1 MGRKSKKLTSAIVAA
16 IVAVIAAFLNNS
28 GLLDSAGGANE
39 DWSPSRDEAWVTFDA
54 TVYRILPD
62 DTKGSQ
68 HQRFLVRTPGGQSL
82 LIAHNIDLAPR
93 APIDLGTEVNI
104 HGQFEWNDKGGVVH
118 WTHHDPGGRHAG
130 GYIKVNGQ
138 TIR

>member
-1 MGRKSKKLTSAIVAA
+1 MSKKTNYKSAIIAA
-16 IVAVIAAFLNNS
+16 IVAVIAAFINNS
-28 GLLDSAGGANE
+28 GLLSGTGDNAE

-54 TVYRILPD
+54 EVYRILPD

-93 APIDLGTEVNI
+93 APIDVGTAVNI
-104 HGQFEWNDKGGVVH
+104 HGQFEWNEKGGVVH

-130 GYIKVNGQ
+130 GYIKVDGQ